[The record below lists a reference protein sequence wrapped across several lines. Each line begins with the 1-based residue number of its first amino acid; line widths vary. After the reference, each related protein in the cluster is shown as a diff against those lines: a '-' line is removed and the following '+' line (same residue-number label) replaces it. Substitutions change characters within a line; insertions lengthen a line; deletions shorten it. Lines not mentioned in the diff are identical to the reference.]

1 LGGCAKV
8 CYEYATKRYRSNCVN
23 WGLLPFTLDRAA
35 AFGWEPGDYIYIPGV
50 RKALLDMRKELPAK
64 VASKNGLEDI
74 TLKLEGLT
82 AEERE
87 ILLAGCLM
95 NWYAARLSA
104 KGEK

>member
-1 LGGCAKV
+1 
-8 CYEYATKRYRSNCVN
+8 
-23 WGLLPFTLDRAA
+23 
-35 AFGWEPGDYIYIPGV
+35 
-50 RKALLDMRKELPAK
+50 MRKELPAK